1 MFGRVIWD
9 KLPKFIF
16 VNFGIARVKRGQLK
30 IFFENHESDLSK
42 SRANQTCD
50 YWLITPNQQT
60 LYIDCMFLSCHV
72 HVSEW
77 IHTL

>member
-60 LYIDCMFLSCHV
+60 LYIETNID
-72 HVSEW
+72 ERG
-77 IHTL
+77 ITKQRTITK